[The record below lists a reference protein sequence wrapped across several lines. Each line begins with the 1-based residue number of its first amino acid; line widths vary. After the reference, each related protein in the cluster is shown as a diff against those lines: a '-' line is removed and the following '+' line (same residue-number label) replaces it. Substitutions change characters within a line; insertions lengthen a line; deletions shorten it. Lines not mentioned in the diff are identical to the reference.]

1 MESTIVPS
9 QSNKYAPNDP
19 SGNFSFIGFFVS
31 LPKIFLKVTRDP
43 EQLRDP
49 ACPERSAVF
58 ASCMPHRDRRE
69 LRALCAA
76 KDLNVKMLQ
85 NLKLILLSRLPCRG
99 KLFHQFLFAFQQF
112 AQPSTTRVGFDRF
125 LYLRQLLLDLP
136 AAQGI
141 QAALRFFPSGLLRVF
156 KYNLKKYAPIPLVQL
171 RAYFR
176 CGNWLVR
183 R

>member
-31 LPKIFLKVTRDP
+31 LPKIFLKVTRKP
-43 EQLRDP
+43 EQPRPP
-49 ACPERSAVF
+49 ACPERSAVLRPACVTETEGNSAHF
-58 ASCMPHRDRRE
+58 ACPPQ
-69 LRALCAA
+69 AGAA

-85 NLKLILLSRLPCRG
+85 NLELILLSRLPCRG

-112 AQPSTTRVGFDRF
+112 AQASTARVGFDRF
-125 LYLRQLLLDLP
+125 LPLRHLLLDLP

-141 QAALRFFPSGLLRVF
+141 QAAFRFFPSRLLRVF
-156 KYNLKKYAPIPLVQL
+156 K
-171 RAYFR
+171 
-176 CGNWLVR
+176 
-183 R
+183 